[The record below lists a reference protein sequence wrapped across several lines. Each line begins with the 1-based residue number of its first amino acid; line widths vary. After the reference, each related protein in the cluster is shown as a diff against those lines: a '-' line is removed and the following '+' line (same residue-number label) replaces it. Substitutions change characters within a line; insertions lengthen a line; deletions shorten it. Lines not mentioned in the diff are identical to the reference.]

1 MPRVP
6 RRHHGGGRVMTHPPF
21 KGGQGREPEDII
33 NSGMSIAMLLVVV
46 LISLI
51 LWAIIFWAIS

>member
-1 MPRVP
+1 
-6 RRHHGGGRVMTHPPF
+6 MTHPPF